1 MTTIEQAF
9 RELTQSYMS
18 QVLTSMDQAVEAAGL
33 GESSLKAM
41 LGYHLETGG
50 KRLRA
55 ILPLAVA
62 QSLGVAPEALV
73 GFGAAC
79 ELIHNATLVH
89 DDLQDGD
96 EVRRGKPTIWK
107 KFGAPQAIN
116 LGDAMLY
123 LAPICLEQTR
133 ASVDGRQRVLARI
146 FRDVLKVIDG
156 QEREFALQEGSVHD
170 IDPQAYRQMV
180 RGKTSGLFAL
190 PMAGAAELC
199 DAPAEVVQA
208 LEVAAGHLGVLFQ
221 IQDDILDL
229 YGEKGRAT
237 FGSDLREGKI
247 SALVVAFWQ
256 LADAENRRRL
266 MALLQADRQATPD
279 DEVRWAI
286 EAFREQGALAECL
299 ADIDRLRGQ
308 ALASEAFS
316 AYPDLRR
323 LIEGM
328 AQIFLEPIRD
338 IMEVQ
343 A

>member
-1 MTTIEQAF
+1 MTTTEQAF
-9 RELTQSYMS
+9 RELTESHMG
-18 QVLTSMDQAVEAAGL
+18 QVLASMAQAVGEAGL
-33 GESSLKAM
+33 EGSSLEMM
-41 LGYHLETGG
+41 LRYHMETGG

-55 ILPLAVA
+55 MLPLAVA
-62 QSLGVAPEALV
+62 GALGTRPEALV

-96 EVRRGKPTIWK
+96 EVRRGALTIWK
-107 KFGAPQAIN
+107 KFGPAQAIN

-123 LAPICLEQTR
+123 LAPVCLEQVK
-133 ASVDGRQRVLARI
+133 ASPGARQKVLARV

-156 QEREFALQEGSVHD
+156 QEREFALQQAATDD
-170 IDPQAYRQMV
+170 IDAGAYRRMV

-190 PMAGAAELC
+190 PMAGAAVLC
-199 DAPAEVVQA
+199 EAPPEVIDA
-208 LEVAAGHLGVLFQ
+208 LEEAAGHLGVLFQ

-229 YGEKGRAT
+229 YGEKGRGE

-256 LADAENRRRL
+256 RANDADRRRL
-266 MALLQADRQATPD
+266 MRLLRADRQECSD

-286 EAFREQGALAECL
+286 DAFREQGALADCL
-299 ADIDRLRGQ
+299 AEIDQLRGQ
-308 ALASEAFS
+308 ALASAAFS

-323 LIEGM
+323 LLEGL
-328 AQIFLEPIRD
+328 AQIFLAPIRD
-338 IMEVQ
+338 IMES
-343 A
+343 AG